1 MSSTLSIGRP
11 FTRTPVARTLTAL
24 CLGLSLNS
32 TVIAQQSTPV
42 LENIVVTATRV
53 ERDLS
58 AIGRAIS
65 VVDRDEIES
74 IAGQS
79 VADVL
84 RFQPNISVE
93 GGPRAGSQTVNIR
106 GLGGNKVLQTVDG
119 ARLSFESGHR
129 PSYYLDPELL
139 RNVEALRGPASSL
152 WGSGALG
159 GVIAQNTLEPT
170 DLLGERALGGFVRS
184 GFNGNND
191 QLTTTV
197 ALAGQADRANW
208 LVSGYFRD
216 SDDVELGNG
225 DTLQDSATEDHGV
238 LAKVNWAV
246 AEHHDLQFNVRA
258 NRVDGS
264 VPANGTAEPNDTS
277 NFLLDRD
284 SETVNASVRWD
295 YDPGSELINSRVL
308 AYWNSIDIDESRLAD
323 GRADNTQLDEYGI
336 NLMNVSEFG
345 WATLA
350 LGADIYRE
358 DFEAERS
365 GTFRPAPPQAI
376 TDVWSAYAK
385 AEIPLAAQWRMD
397 LGLRYDDFTT
407 EADNLDEERSA
418 DDTSMSAALV
428 WTATEWATLAL
439 RYDEAFRAP
448 TAEELYTTGTH
459 FCIFPGFCNGFVPN
473 AELEPEQA
481 ANVELVG
488 QFNFTDTLGADRINL
503 QASVFQNEVDNFI
516 EQVVSD
522 PTFGPFGDA
531 GTTTYINVDQATLE
545 GFELQGTYQRNALV
559 FRLAYGQ
566 TRGEDDNSGGDL
578 TNIPADTLVAD
589 LSYGF
594 LRNTLFTG
602 VRVTDAAAQRRTDF
616 PENQDGSV
624 FDSYTVTDLY
634 ASWQPASVPGLKLDL
649 NINNLEDEFYTRA
662 WDQVPEAGREVILF
676 ARYSF

>member
-1 MSSTLSIGRP
+1 MSSKHFSQ
-11 FTRTPVARTLTAL
+11 TRIARAL
-24 CLGLSLNS
+24 AALSLGS
-32 TVIAQQSTPV
+32 AFSAPAVLAAEGGPV

-58 AIGRAIS
+58 DIGRSIA
-65 VVDRDEIES
+65 VVDRMEIES

-106 GLGGNKVLQTVDG
+106 GLGGNKVLQTIDG

-139 RNVEALRGPASSL
+139 KNVEALRGPASSL

-170 DLLGERALGGFVRS
+170 DMLGDRDLGGFVRT

-197 ALAGQADRANW
+197 ALAGRAERVNW
-208 LVSGYFRD
+208 LVSGYYRD

-225 DTLQDSATEDHGV
+225 DTLQDSATEDYGV
-238 LAKVNWAV
+238 LAKVNWEV

-258 NRVDGS
+258 NNVDGS

-277 NFLLDRD
+277 NFILDRD
-284 SETVNASVRWD
+284 SETVNASLRWD
-295 YDPGSELINSRVL
+295 FNPDTDLVNSRVL
-308 AYWNSIDIDESRLAD
+308 AYWNSIDIDESRVAD

-336 NLMNVSEFG
+336 NLLNVSELG
-345 WATLA
+345 WASLA
-350 LGADIYRE
+350 FGADIYRE
-358 DFEAERS
+358 DFEAERNGS
-365 GTFRPAPPQAI
+365 FRPAPPEAT
-376 TDVWSAYAK
+376 TDVWSAYAR
-385 AEIPLAAQWRMD
+385 AEIPLAEQWRMD
-397 LGLRYDDFTT
+397 LGARYDDFST
-407 EADNLDEERSA
+407 EADNLDDERSE
-418 DDTSMSAALV
+418 DDTSISAALV

-448 TAEELYTTGTH
+448 TAEELYTSGTH
-459 FCIFPGFCNGFVPN
+459 FCIFPGFCNTFIPN
-473 AELEPEQA
+473 PELDPEQA

-488 QFNFTDTLGADRINL
+488 QFNFTNTLGADRIDL
-503 QASVFQNEVDNFI
+503 QASVFQNEVDDFI

-545 GFELQGTYQRNALV
+545 GFELQGTYHRDSLV
-559 FRLAYGQ
+559 FKLAYGR
-566 TRGEDDNSGGDL
+566 TRGEDDNTNQDL
-578 TNIPADTLVAD
+578 TNIPADTLIAD

-594 LRNTLFTG
+594 LQNSLVAG
-602 VRVTDAAAQRRTDF
+602 VRVTDASSQRRTDF
-616 PENQDGSV
+616 PENEDGSV

-634 ASWQPASVPGLKLDL
+634 ASWQPASLPGLKFDL
-649 NINNLEDEFYTRA
+649 NINNLEDDFYTRA